1 MLYGSVHPARH
12 GLAQGA
18 SGEFQCGSLTL
29 EEPRVAVGVEDAFA
43 EQIVEGGLPRGAF
56 WVVVEAKL
64 EDVLEVFGVARDSH
78 QALFS
83 GEEGEGADAGLVR
96 AAARAE
102 VVSDPVVHAVG
113 VLDEAREAAQ

>member
-43 EQIVEGGLPRGAF
+43 EQIVERGLPRGAF
-56 WVVVEAKL
+56 GVVVEAEL
-64 EDVLEVFGVARDSH
+64 EDVLEVFGVARDGDE
-78 QALFS
+78 ALFT
-83 GEEGEGADAGLVR
+83 GEEGKGADAGLVR

-102 VVSDPVVHAVG
+102 VVGDPVVHAVG
-113 VLDEAREAAQ
+113 VLDEAREAAE

>member
-1 MLYGSVHPARH
+1 MVFVEWIVNG
-12 GLAQGA
+12 
-18 SGEFQCGSLTL
+18 
-29 EEPRVAVGVEDAFA
+29 GV
-43 EQIVEGGLPRGAF
+43 
-56 WVVVEAKL
+56 
-64 EDVLEVFGVARDSH
+64 DVLEVFGVARDSH

-83 GEEGEGADAGLVR
+83 GEEREGADAGLVR